1 MAGIHASGEDYLEAI
16 LVLGQRNKGEVR
28 SIDISRELEVTKP
41 SVSNAMKILK
51 NGGFILMDTD
61 GFITLTDEGRAIALK
76 IYEKHR
82 VLSLWLMDIG
92 VSENVAADDACKI
105 EHVISDESFNCLK
118 DHLKSTHNLDI
129 IE

>member
-16 LVLGQRNKGEVR
+16 LVLGQKNKGEVR
-28 SIDISRELEVTKP
+28 SIDVSRELEVTKP

-51 NGGFILMDTD
+51 NGGFILID
-61 GFITLTDEGRAIALK
+61 GDGYITLTEEGRAIALK

-82 VLSLWLMDIG
+82 VLSLWLQDMG
-92 VSENVAADDACKI
+92 VSEEVAAEDACKI

-118 DHLKSTHNLDI
+118 EHLKSSHELDI

>member
-1 MAGIHASGEDYLEAI
+1 MAGIQASGEDYLEAI
-16 LVLGQRNKGEVR
+16 LVLGQKNKGEVR
-28 SIDISRELEVTKP
+28 SIDVSRELEVTKP

-51 NGGFILMDTD
+51 NGGFILID
-61 GFITLTDEGRAIALK
+61 GDGYITLTEEGRAIALK

-82 VLSLWLMDIG
+82 VLSLWLQDMG
-92 VSENVAADDACKI
+92 VSEEVAAEDACKI

-118 DHLKSTHNLDI
+118 EHLKSSHELDI